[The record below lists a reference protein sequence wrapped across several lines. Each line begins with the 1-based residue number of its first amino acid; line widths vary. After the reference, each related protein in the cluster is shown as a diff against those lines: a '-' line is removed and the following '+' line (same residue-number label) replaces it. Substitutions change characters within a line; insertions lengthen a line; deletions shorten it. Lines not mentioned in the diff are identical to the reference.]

1 MRGLER
7 RTWRKQILKIT
18 MLERRVMVSIEGCV
32 FFIGCSAVMVI
43 KLHKQ
48 PRGKHKLH
56 TAFLLGTSMRRAHLA
71 EEFSWFI
78 YSFLNCTS

>member
-1 MRGLER
+1 M
-7 RTWRKQILKIT
+7 KII

-32 FFIGCSAVMVI
+32 VCIDCSVVMVI

-56 TAFLLGTSMRRAHLA
+56 TAFLLGTRKGRDHLA
-71 EEFSWFI
+71 EQ
-78 YSFLNCTS
+78 